1 LLKKKVVIPSKKKSL
16 ITKEEV
22 IDNKVNE
29 LQPESRVI
37 VIRPGERITIVSEGF
52 TKTPNFNFEELF

>member
-1 LLKKKVVIPSKKKSL
+1 MLKKKVVIRNKKKNIIS
-16 ITKEEV
+16 KEET

-37 VIRPGERITIVSEGF
+37 VIRPGERITIISESS
-52 TKTPNFNFEELF
+52 TKTPNINFDVF